1 MEGES
6 TSEEKQQYLRE
17 KILDKKGIE
26 VNKFV
31 DFLKEKKGEDGE
43 DISNWTMEDLKEVVK
58 EFYKIY
64 NISLED
70 NINDNNDKM
79 QIKNIQKEEDIKDI
93 IKENLKMENPNNN
106 TIGSNLNKIDEK
118 EDNKN
123 EKEIKRI
130 DEPNYISNKTENN
143 AITDS
148 KNIIENKNN
157 DDSNNVD
164 DKNENKNAN
173 ENNNIITNKKDEE
186 KEETIKFIIDEDS
199 LMEFMLTEKGIN
211 KKNKE
216 VENKKNNILLTNNS
230 PTISK
235 FEPNKFNA
243 INNINNN
250 KFVTNFNYN
259 DGMNNKNM
267 TNINTNPNSQ
277 FNFKENFNNNTQQQ
291 FNFEKNFKNNNL
303 EDKNNNIT
311 FNFDKNFT
319 NSNQLKFNFEQNFKN
334 INLENNINTKFN
346 FEQNYKNNNQNF
358 DFDKNFKNEN
368 NNFQKNDVTVN
379 DKSNGNIKENYS
391 PSNENKN
398 NHNTNTNNNIM
409 DNQNEKDIKDSDNL
423 NKNNKSD
430 NKEINA
436 ENNNNNFEYESNNND
451 NNNNNVDDNNITKSN
466 LTNFIDKDDH
476 DSEYGIIIQDCI
488 KSKKIE
494 NTEFSKHKDIKIKIS
509 DPIKAEPNFFLGKS
523 VNYLVTTSP
532 FNYAVRRRY
541 SDFNWLRETL
551 INLFNTNIIPKITK
565 KGKVTTDKHEDSFIQ
580 KRMKIL
586 ERFINFITKNELIKS
601 SQILYDFLTIEKD
614 EDFQNIKRVYDKI
627 KFNNINEIK
636 ERKSIEGEFK
646 IKINK
651 EKEIYLENIKD
662 NSIYNGNLFKKLN
675 NNFKILKDE
684 FSLVIKRFELI
695 SDVYH
700 ELYNVSK
707 NYLDQNTIT
716 ETYAQM
722 EIMFNNLS
730 KSFDTLKNFI
740 NSEIREYY
748 KFVGNNFN
756 ILNEMTQNVDFVK
769 NNYIK
774 LSKSLISKKNE
785 LFKKGDISKWE
796 LSSFDKNNSRELL
809 KDKILACN
817 KMLPKETQNCIN
829 SKEVYGFYLNGLINE
844 FEKMR
849 QINSY
854 FHKKK
859 SCFFCQEQ
867 IIICSNY
874 TRILGDIIM
883 TIDSCVNNKKS

>member
-31 DFLKEKKGEDGE
+31 DFLKERKGEDGE

-64 NISLED
+64 NISSED

-93 IKENLKMENPNNN
+93 IKENLKTENPNIN
-106 TIGSNLNKIDEK
+106 IIDSNINKINEK

-143 AITDS
+143 EITDS
-148 KNIIENKNN
+148 KNIIENKNI

-164 DKNENKNAN
+164 EKNENKNAN

-216 VENKKNNILLTNNS
+216 VENKKNNNS
-230 PTISK
+230 STISK
-235 FEPNKFNA
+235 FETNKFNA

-277 FNFKENFNNNTQQQ
+277 FNFKENFNNNISNNQQQ

-303 EDKNNNIT
+303 EEKNNNIA

-319 NSNQLKFNFEQNFKN
+319 NSNQQKFNFEQNFKN

-379 DKSNGNIKENYS
+379 DKSNGNTNENYS

-398 NHNTNTNNNIM
+398 NHNTNKNNNIM

-430 NKEINA
+430 NKEINV

-451 NNNNNVDDNNITKSN
+451 NNNDNVDDNITKSN

-614 EDFQNIKRVYDKI
+614 EDFQNIKRVYDKL

-636 ERKSIEGEFK
+636 ERKSIDGEFK

-756 ILNEMTQNVDFVK
+756 ILNEMTQNVDLVK

-774 LSKSLISKKNE
+774 LSKSLINKKNE